1 MAPALIPR
9 LALACCALACYA
21 SAAAAGAWRG
31 DPGSGS
37 LQFAAVQ
44 AGATFPGAFRRFGV
58 EFDFDPAQPAAGR
71 LDVTVETASVDTAD
85 AERDEILRGR
95 DFFWA
100 ERHPQATFHAT
111 RFERDGAGWRA
122 SGELTVR
129 GVTRPVA
136 VRFELAAD
144 GDRLLMTGTSQL
156 RRLEFGV
163 GQGEWASTEWVGDAV
178 GVRFDLRLRPAAPGP

>member
-1 MAPALIPR
+1 VAAALIPR
-9 LALACCALACYA
+9 LALACCALACCA
-21 SAAAAGAWRG
+21 TAAAAGAWRG

-37 LQFAAVQ
+37 LQFMAVQ
-44 AGATFPGAFRRFGV
+44 AGATFAGAFRRFAV
-58 EFDFDPAQPAAGR
+58 EFDFDPARPAAGR

-95 DFFWA
+95 DFFWV
-100 ERHPQATFHAT
+100 ERHPRAVFHAA
-111 RFERDGAGWRA
+111 RFERDGSGWRA
-122 SGELTVR
+122 QGELTLR
-129 GVTRPVA
+129 GVARPVA

-163 GQGEWASTEWVGDAV
+163 GQGEWESTEWVGDAV
-178 GVRFDLRLRPAAPGP
+178 GLRFELRLRPAAPGP